1 MRSVV
6 TLRRRPRGGH
16 ILFAGWDG
24 SGPASG
30 RKGRCYRAPALR
42 LGRHD
47 LPFITVGLQVHAT
60 LAQILSFEGLAVSS
74 PIYPI
79 LRSAKNTLPFPK
91 SARHPAE
98 MKRVRIRGVVDHV
111 SRRAN
116 SGEIDRA
123 LIKFVEALAIA
134 DEDAI
139 IFLKASV

>member
-1 MRSVV
+1 MDRRSHRMASEVRVREGPVRSVV
-6 TLRRRPRGGH
+6 TLGRRPCGGH
-16 ILFAGWDG
+16 ILFTGWDG

-47 LPFITVGLQVHAT
+47 LLFITVGLQVHAT

-91 SARHPAE
+91 
-98 MKRVRIRGVVDHV
+98 
-111 SRRAN
+111 
-116 SGEIDRA
+116 
-123 LIKFVEALAIA
+123 
-134 DEDAI
+134 
-139 IFLKASV
+139 